1 MSQTTLP
8 QRSLRTRQ
16 KHHPNYRHCL
26 LLRKCTNLDFL
37 QIDLKQSLSM
47 ITWSF
52 IISSLLPF
60 QSHLFVLQLVHR
72 PSVRSVLQGLL
83 RKRLLPAE
91 HCITKIKRN
100 FSNVAGNT
108 NNHLSGSGE
117 DSVEQTAVK
126 MSLKCP
132 ITFRRIVLP
141 ARGHECKHIQC
152 FDLES
157 YLQLNCERGSWRCPV
172 CK

>member
-1 MSQTTLP
+1 MQIA
-8 QRSLRTRQ
+8 
-16 KHHPNYRHCL
+16 
-26 LLRKCTNLDFL
+26 NLKTKKLTFVF
-37 QIDLKQSLSM
+37 S
-47 ITWSF
+47 
-52 IISSLLPF
+52 F

-83 RKRLLPAE
+83 RKRLLTAD
-91 HCITKIKRN
+91 HCIAKIKMN
-100 FSNVAGNT
+100 FNQTPTNGSNGSNT
-108 NNHLSGSGE
+108 ANDR
-117 DSVEQTAVK
+117 DSVEQIALKV
-126 MSLKCP
+126 SLKCP
-132 ITFRRIVLP
+132 ITCKKITLP

>member
-1 MSQTTLP
+1 MTIQLNFKSCHNTPILEKPATINFP
-8 QRSLRTRQ
+8 
-16 KHHPNYRHCL
+16 
-26 LLRKCTNLDFL
+26 
-37 QIDLKQSLSM
+37 
-47 ITWSF
+47 F
-52 IISSLLPF
+52 IF

-83 RKRLLPAE
+83 RKRLLTAD
-91 HCITKIKRN
+91 HCIAKIKMN
-100 FSNVAGNT
+100 FNQSPANGNNMSNNP
-108 NNHLSGSGE
+108 NDR
-117 DSVEQTAVK
+117 DSVEQTALKV
-126 MSLKCP
+126 SLKCP
-132 ITFRRIVLP
+132 ITFKKITLP

>member
-1 MSQTTLP
+1 MTTLSVIIMVIIVTLNMIML
-8 QRSLRTRQ
+8 QRL
-16 KHHPNYRHCL
+16 N
-26 LLRKCTNLDFL
+26 
-37 QIDLKQSLSM
+37 
-47 ITWSF
+47 F
-52 IISSLLPF
+52 IF

-83 RKRLLPAE
+83 RKRLLTAD
-91 HCITKIKRN
+91 HCIAKIKMN
-100 FSNVAGNT
+100 FNQSPANNNGSNTANDR
-108 NNHLSGSGE
+108 
-117 DSVEQTAVK
+117 DSVEQTALKV
-126 MSLKCP
+126 SLKCP
-132 ITFRRIVLP
+132 ITFKKITLP